1 MLEIHINIA
10 YIQSIKLKRSLSYK
24 SRVLGFLSEN
34 ELEVPMSWLR
44 LKSSIWKHKAKLIRK
59 HSLSEKYSCKE
70 FLERIALNAFD
81 AEERP

>member
-44 LKSSIWKHKAKLIRK
+44 LKSSI
-59 HSLSEKYSCKE
+59 
-70 FLERIALNAFD
+70 
-81 AEERP
+81 